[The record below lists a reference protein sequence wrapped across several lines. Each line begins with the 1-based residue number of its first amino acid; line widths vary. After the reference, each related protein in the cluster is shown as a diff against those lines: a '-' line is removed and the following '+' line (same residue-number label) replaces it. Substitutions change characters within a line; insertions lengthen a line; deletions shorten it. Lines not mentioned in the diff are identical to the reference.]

1 MRCEAQGKSCVIR
14 ETGCKNENAP
24 TKSGRT
30 FLQGKTSRFPSFVK
44 QKVKEARTTARKRA
58 KRRGAKCAEKRK
70 KDGSCAGGAKPQ
82 DPSAKS
88 EPWGLVYVFLVRAEN
103 GRNPSPGHS
112 SAGIRGRPTCKPDT
126 WGSRRRGEEC
136 GFRQLR
142 RKTPRSLLAAAKSPK
157 FWN

>member
-1 MRCEAQGKSCVIR
+1 MSFEGENKSCVIR
-14 ETGCKNENAP
+14 ETGRKNKSAP
-24 TKSGRT
+24 TKSGRR
-30 FLQGKTSRFPSFVK
+30 FLQGKFSRFPSFVK
-44 QKVKEARTTARKRA
+44 QKLKEVRNAERKKM
-58 KRRGAKCAEKRK
+58 KRRDAKCAEKRK

-142 RKTPRSLLAAAKSPK
+142 RKTRPSRRASAKSPK